1 VCVPGRV
8 LLGVGVGLWLC
19 ASPLSVAG
27 LQPATAPARPAV
39 VPSISPAAPTV
50 VEPAASAVTGFK
62 QEIPSA
68 AYSIKMVLVPGDGAK
83 GIAPFYMSATEVTWD
98 AFDVYAY
105 ALDVPREAD
114 GASPKADGQ
123 TRPSKPYLPP
133 DRGFGHDGFA
143 AICISYENARQFCEW
158 LSARSGRKYR
168 LATEAEWEHACLAG
182 GAGRYH
188 FGDDAAVLGEYA
200 WYYDNT
206 DGAPRAV
213 GTRKPNAW
221 GLFDMHG
228 NVAEWVVGRDGKPVT
243 KGGSYRDDAEDLAA
257 TARRA
262 ESAAWNASDP
272 QMPKSQWWLADAPFV
287 GFRIVCEVKADA
299 AGAATPQESKE

>member
-1 VCVPGRV
+1 MRSHRDVLFVLCVCLGPGPMGARA
-8 LLGVGVGLWLC
+8 L
-19 ASPLSVAG
+19 AEPPVAAAG
-27 LQPATAPARPAV
+27 PGAV
-39 VPSISPAAPTV
+39 SRA
-50 VEPAASAVTGFK
+50 GFS

-68 AYSIKMVLVPGDGAK
+68 AYKIVMVPIPGDDAK
-83 GIAPFYMSATEVTWD
+83 GIKPFAISATEVTWD

-105 ALDVPREAD
+105 GLDVPRGDD
-114 GASPKADGQ
+114 GQPMPSTKADGV

-143 AICISYENARQFCEW
+143 AICVSFENAKGFCDW
-158 LSARSGRKYR
+158 LSARSGKTYR

-182 GAGRYH
+182 ATTRYH
-188 FGDDAAVLGEYA
+188 FGDDATRLGDYA

-206 DGAPRAV
+206 DGAPRAA

-228 NVAEWVVGRDGKPVT
+228 NVAEWVMGRDGKPVT
-243 KGGSYRDDAEDLAA
+243 KGGSFRDDAQDLIA
-257 TARRA
+257 TARRPQ
-262 ESAAWNASDP
+262 SPAWNASDP

-287 GFRIVCEVKADA
+287 GFRIVCEVMDEAAD
-299 AGAATPQESKE
+299 GPTPEESKE